1 MSKFELTKE
10 QKDFRLEPSTLNKQ
24 MVYWISKARSMC
36 SLMEANKRYNELRK
50 TKDHGTA
57 FEELKR
63 QFFKEGLKDD

>member
-1 MSKFELTKE
+1 MTKQELTKE
-10 QKDFRLEPSTLNKQ
+10 QRDYRLEASTLNKQ
-24 MVYWISKARSMC
+24 LVYWIGKARSMC
-36 SLMEANKRYNELRK
+36 SLKEANQRYNELRE